1 MGWEGAG
8 SSSGMALLY
17 SLQGAPGEE
26 EEKEEEEKEEEE
38 KEEGSGRCRVLL
50 SLPCSTLHSPNRT
63 APTPSS
69 GSASTMDLGFRV

>member
-17 SLQGAPGEE
+17 SLQGAPG
-26 EEKEEEEKEEEE
+26 EEEEKEEEE